1 MGQTRK
7 KSYNSLNDMTIQE
20 VIKIASHGRGIQSVK
35 GIPLFVVKYGPPG
48 SGKSS
53 TNVYNAIK
61 KLGPSMTSYIDIN
74 QDTLV
79 ESMKLYQKNHTQYNR
94 LRYQKNKKGLSL
106 YKKSA
111 IVLKTAIAARANI
124 IIEITGGHEERDGPL
139 AWIHKLL
146 EKTSYK
152 LIVVMPQVGIETILN
167 RLEKR
172 TRTRNSEEVKKEYK
186 LSLQNFDRFIKE
198 NETVIL
204 VDNS

>member
-7 KSYNSLNDMTIQE
+7 KSYNSLNALSVQE
-20 VIKIASHGRGIQSVK
+20 VIKIATHGRGIQPANND
-35 GIPLFVVKYGPPG
+35 PLFVVKYGPPG

-61 KLGPSMTSYIDIN
+61 KLGLPLTSYIDIN

-79 ESMKLYQKNHTQYNR
+79 ESLKPYQKNHTRYNE

-106 YKKSA
+106 HEKSTILLKKA
-111 IVLKTAIAARANI
+111 VNARANI
-124 IIEITGGHEERDGPL
+124 IIEITGGYEEPNGPL
-139 AWIHKLL
+139 GWIHKMLRD
-146 EKTSYK
+146 TSYK
-152 LIVVMPQVGIETILN
+152 LIVVMPQVEIETILK

-172 TRTRNSEEVKKEYK
+172 TRTRNSEEVKKMYEI
-186 LSLQNFDRFIKE
+186 SLQNFDTFIKTK
-198 NETVIL
+198 ETIIL

>member
-7 KSYNSLNDMTIQE
+7 KSYNSLNDMTVQE

-53 TNVYNAIK
+53 ENVYTAIK
-61 KLGPSMTSYIDIN
+61 KLGPSMTSYIDMN

-79 ESMKLYQKNHTQYNR
+79 ESMKSYQTNHTRYNEV
-94 LRYQKNKKGLSL
+94 RYQKNKKGMSLSE
-106 YKKSA
+106 KST
-111 IVLKTAIAARANI
+111 IVLKKAIKARANI
-124 IIEITGGHEERDGPL
+124 IIEITGGYEERKGPL
-139 AWIHKLL
+139 SWIHTLL
-146 EKTSYK
+146 HDTSYK
-152 LIVVMPQVGIETILN
+152 LIVIMPQVGIETILK

-172 TRTRNSEEVKKEYK
+172 TRTRNNEEVKKEYEI
-186 LSLQNFDRFIKE
+186 SLQNFDRFIKE
-198 NETVIL
+198 KETVIL